1 MRGKRACERV
11 ACCKRV
17 ARLIYS
23 DVVGWWRERD
33 NYVKRA
39 FWRNLP
45 HFMPPPRQT
54 ASRRHYVFDLPVR
67 PSVRPS
73 VCRFFHSS
81 VTKLVSTILWEWV
94 KRFWCRFLA
103 IWRNG
108 DAPLVHAILY
118 SPIIR
123 RHLSKQTTKTN
134 KQINKTLLIQQH
146 ILCQSHLTRP
156 SSAIHS
162 T

>member
-73 VCRFFHSS
+73 VCPFVRLSFLSFICYETSEHDIMRMSE
-81 VTKLVSTILWEWV
+81 TILV
-94 KRFWCRFLA
+94 PVS
-103 IWRNG
+103 RN
-108 DAPLVHAILY
+108 LTE
-118 SPIIR
+118 R
-123 RHLSKQTTKTN
+123 RRSTGACYTLFTN
-134 KQINKTLLIQQH
+134 NTPAFK
-146 ILCQSHLTRP
+146 
-156 SSAIHS
+156 
-162 T
+162 